1 MHYSQGRDRWF
12 GRIQSHSCQA
22 KVSMHCRG
30 ALNAPDNIP
39 KVYLWMHY
47 SQGRD
52 RWFGRIQSAPT
63 VGGNVIYCLSLTAM
77 GFNPPLR

>member
-1 MHYSQGRDRWF
+1 MRPLTLR
-12 GRIQSHSCQA
+12 
-22 KVSMHCRG
+22 
-30 ALNAPDNIP
+30 

-63 VGGNVIYCLSLTAM
+63 VDVVLSLTAM
-77 GFNPPLR
+77 GKFSAPTVNENITPVSPQS